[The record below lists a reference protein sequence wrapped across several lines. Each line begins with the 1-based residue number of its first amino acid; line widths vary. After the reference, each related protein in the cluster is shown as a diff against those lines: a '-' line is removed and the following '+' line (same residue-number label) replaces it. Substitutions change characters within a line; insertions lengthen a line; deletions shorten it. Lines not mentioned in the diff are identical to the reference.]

1 MGTVNQAD
9 SWQARVAKKR
19 EECAKRI
26 PSEWRV
32 SDQFMAKFDAP
43 LSEHKNDFIRSG
55 AIRESGILTDLE
67 INITEGYTLSGL
79 ISALATGS
87 LTSVEVT
94 LAYCKRAAVAQQL
107 VSCLAETMFEEAQ
120 ERAQYLDG
128 LRAQGKLAGPL
139 HGLPISIKDNFR
151 FKGRDASIGMVSFLD
166 DVSTENSA
174 LVDILLDLGAV
185 LYVKT
190 NVPQTMMTADSHNN
204 VFGRTLNPWN
214 TTLGP
219 GGSSGG
225 EGALIALRGSPLGL
239 GTDIGGSVRIPA
251 HCCGTYGFRPSASRV
266 PNGGMRV
273 CTTPGM
279 KFVLSCIGP
288 LSMDLSGIETFFQLL
303 FNARPANYDSSIH
316 DIPWRQVDTKPVL
329 RIGVVPESSVF
340 PLHPPIRRVLNEA
353 VGLLEAQ
360 GHQII
365 RLDEKDCRVV
375 EANEIAWA
383 IFNLDQNAR
392 KLIESAGEPVV
403 PAIGHIVK
411 LFETLGKFIKPTL
424 PDTSTLDRMEKLA
437 LLNVRRAELREA
449 YRKLWVQHDLDICIA
464 PPAQNT
470 AVPHDM
476 FGMAPYTTFLN
487 CLDYPS
493 CVLPFGEVDEQDAG
507 KTLELKEDQIAPDYD
522 YDQLKGTPCSIQLFT
537 TTLRDEECLR
547 MARQIDRCLNG

>member
-1 MGTVNQAD
+1 MVRYLTRTASQMCFLSNQ
-9 SWQARVAKKR
+9 
-19 EECAKRI
+19 I
-26 PSEWRV
+26 P
-32 SDQFMAKFDAP
+32 
-43 LSEHKNDFIRSG
+43 
-55 AIRESGILTDLE
+55 
-67 INITEGYTLSGL
+67 
-79 ISALATGS
+79 
-87 LTSVEVT
+87 
-94 LAYCKRAAVAQQL
+94 
-107 VSCLAETMFEEAQ
+107 
-120 ERAQYLDG
+120 
-128 LRAQGKLAGPL
+128 
-139 HGLPISIKDNFR
+139 
-151 FKGRDASIGMVSFLD
+151 
-166 DVSTENSA
+166 
-174 LVDILLDLGAV
+174 
-185 LYVKT
+185 
-190 NVPQTMMTADSHNN
+190 
-204 VFGRTLNPWN
+204 
-214 TTLGP
+214 
-219 GGSSGG
+219 
-225 EGALIALRGSPLGL
+225 
-239 GTDIGGSVRIPA
+239 GSVRIPA

-288 LSMDLSGIETFFQLL
+288 LSMDLSGIETFFQSL

-329 RIGVVPESSVF
+329 RIGVVPESSIF
-340 PLHPPIRRVLNEA
+340 PLHPPIRRVLTEA

-365 RLDEKDCRVV
+365 HLDEKDCRVV

-424 PDTSTLDRMEKLA
+424 PDMSTLDRMEKLA

-487 CLDYPS
+487 CLDVGFFWTLCYGMSLTYLSSIHHAS
-493 CVLPFGEVDEQDAG
+493 CP
-507 KTLELKEDQIAPDYD
+507 LEKWTSKMPGRRLSSKKI
-522 YDQLKGTPCSIQLFT
+522 
-537 TTLRDEECLR
+537 R
-547 MARQIDRCLNG
+547 